1 MLKGRS
7 IIFIAFL
14 LFIWELI
21 IRVADIPHWLLP
33 APSAI
38 MIEGIESYSTFIPHV
53 WATIQLALLGLA
65 IGVMCGLSVAV
76 FLHRSST
83 IRAFVYPILF
93 VPKCASARFSA
104 IINYLVWLWPVT
116 QADYYLSRLL
126 LSNRYRGDGW
136 VSPNLS

>member
-65 IGVMCGLSVAV
+65 IGVMCGLRRYNNA
-76 FLHRSST
+76 RSGQYFDT
-83 IRAFVYPILF
+83 KHKIIL
-93 VPKCASARFSA
+93 RFIKTRQKQPHLERVIVS
-104 IINYLVWLWPVT
+104 VWLFPMFCSIVF
-116 QADYYLSRLL
+116 
-126 LSNRYRGDGW
+126 
-136 VSPNLS
+136 